1 MKLIDEMP
9 ATIRPQ
15 DREEYAMWQ
24 GSRAA
29 QQWRSPIEHPCAHY
43 EPLED
48 GVVSIHEAV
57 VLVLRRL

>member
-1 MKLIDEMP
+1 MNGSNEMP
-9 ATIRPQ
+9 ATVLPQ
-15 DREEYAMWQ
+15 TLEERHSEQ

-29 QQWRSPIEHPCAHY
+29 QQWKTLDIPCAHC

-57 VLVLRRL
+57 VLVLRRM